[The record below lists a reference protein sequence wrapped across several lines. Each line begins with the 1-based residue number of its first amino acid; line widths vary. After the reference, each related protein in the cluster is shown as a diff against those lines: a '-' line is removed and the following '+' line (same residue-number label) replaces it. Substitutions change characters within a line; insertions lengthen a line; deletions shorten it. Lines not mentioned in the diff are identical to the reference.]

1 MSLTNDGKLILRP
14 YQKKGLDDIR
24 SHFSKNER
32 RVLLHLATGA
42 GKTAMFCE
50 MLKKVHEK
58 GKKAILVVRGRA
70 LVDQAS
76 QRLCREDVPHGVIM
90 AGHWN
95 YKPTQNIQ
103 VCSIDT
109 IHRRKIK
116 LEADMVVIDEA
127 HMAASRSYRDLISLY
142 PNAFFLSVT
151 ATPYVK
157 AGLRHLADHVVY
169 PISIEKLM
177 EQGFLIKPRYF
188 SFPTD
193 INLDDIEIDV
203 KTGDYNQNQLGIAV
217 NKSTTLS
224 GDIVT
229 HWKKHAHNRSTIC
242 FAVNVK
248 HSKTI
253 VNRFKDQGIQAEH
266 IDAETPEDERR
277 WVIQGLCAGKIKIVS
292 NVGIL
297 CTGVDIPK
305 VSCLILARPTQSK
318 NLYIQQVGRGTRP
331 FENKNDFIVLDH
343 ASNVMRHGPIEDE
356 EPCLLDGHNKL
367 SKIRD
372 SMVKCPSC
380 FCVFDKKIY
389 KSQCPG
395 IILNDSGSEE
405 ICGFILGGTTDD
417 QITPEKSFGIV
428 NDHSKILVEISQ
440 PKDFFTSRFRQD
452 LDRLIAIAQEK
463 NYKPGYVWHKIKD
476 RYGLTKANQCRG
488 EIQRR
493 LGVFKQLE
501 SDDIVKTIA
510 KVKTRLHSNS

>member
-1 MSLTNDGKLILRP
+1 MTSTKNLILRP
-14 YQKKGLDDIR
+14 YQIKGLDDIR
-24 SHFSKNER
+24 SHFAKNER

-177 EQGFLIKPRYF
+177 EQGYLVRPRYF
-188 SFPTD
+188 SFATD
-193 INLDDIEIDV
+193 INLDNVEIDK
-203 KTGDYNQNQLGIAV
+203 KTGDYNQLQLGDAV
-217 NKSTTLS
+217 NKSATLC
-224 GDIVT
+224 GDIVN
-229 HWKKHAHNRSTIC
+229 HWFKYASGRSTIA
-242 FAVNVK
+242 FAVNVR

-253 VNRFKDQGIQAEH
+253 ANRFKDAGIKAEH
-266 IDAETPEDERR
+266 IDADTPEEERR
-277 WVIQGLCAGKIKIVS
+277 WVIQGLRDGKIKVIS

-297 CTGVDIPK
+297 CTGVDIPE
-305 VSCLILARPTQSK
+305 VSCLILARPTHSK
-318 NLYIQQVGRGTRP
+318 NLVVQQIGRGSRP
-331 FENKNDFIVLDH
+331 FQNKNDFIVLDH
-343 ASNVMRHGPIEDE
+343 ASNIMRHGPIEDE
-356 EPCLLDGHNKL
+356 EQCLLDGHNKL
-367 SKIRD
+367 PKIRD
-372 SMVKCPSC
+372 SIVKCPSC

-389 KSQCPG
+389 RSQCPG
-395 IILNDSGSEE
+395 VIINDCGEEE
-405 ICGFILGGTTDD
+405 ICGFILGSSLNDEIISDKRTEIISDD
-417 QITPEKSFGIV
+417 
-428 NDHSKILVEISQ
+428 NKILVEITQ
-440 PKDFFTSRFRQD
+440 PKEFFSSRLRQD
-452 LDRLIAIAQEK
+452 LDRLIAIAIEK
-463 NYKPGYVWHKIKD
+463 NYKPGFVWHKIRD
-476 RYGLTKANQCRG
+476 SHGLTKANQCRG
-488 EIQRR
+488 EIRRR
-493 LGVFKQLE
+493 LGVFDKIR
-501 SDDIVKTIA
+501 DDSITETFEKI
-510 KVKTRLHSNS
+510 KKRLGKNSQ